1 MGMNDV
7 NSLSHTK
14 WNCKY
19 HIVSTQGDIP
29 CCYSRQRTVPCPVVD
44 THFCLCAILVLK

>member
-19 HIVSTQGDIP
+19 HIVFHAENP
-29 CCYSRQRTVPCPVVD
+29 CLTVPSPER
-44 THFCLCAILVLK
+44 